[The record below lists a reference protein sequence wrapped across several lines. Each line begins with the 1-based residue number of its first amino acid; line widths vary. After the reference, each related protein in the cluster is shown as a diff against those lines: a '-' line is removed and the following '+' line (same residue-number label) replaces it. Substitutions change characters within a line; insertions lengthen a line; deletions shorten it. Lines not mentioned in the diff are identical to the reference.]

1 MSDASKR
8 SDTGKQ
14 SEPIRP
20 IEFEDFLKV
29 DIRAGTIIK
38 VEEFLEARVPAYKLW
53 IDLGELGVKT
63 SSAQITA
70 LYGKDDLLNRQIL
83 AVVNFKPKRIA
94 GFPSEVLVLGLPG
107 ATAAEVVLLASERKV
122 ADGKRVF

>member
-1 MSDASKR
+1 MSDL
-8 SDTGKQ
+8 
-14 SEPIRP
+14 
-20 IEFEDFLKV
+20 IEFDDFLKV
-29 DIRAGTIIK
+29 DIRAGTISK

-63 SSAQITA
+63 SSAQITR
-70 LYGKDDLLNRQIL
+70 LYSKDELLGRQIL

-107 ATAAEVVLLASERKV
+107 ATEAEVVLLASERRV

>member
-1 MSDASKR
+1 M
-8 SDTGKQ
+8 
-14 SEPIRP
+14 RP

-29 DIRAGTIIK
+29 DIRAGTIVK

-107 ATAAEVVLLASERKV
+107 ATAAEVVLLASERRV